1 MLVTVDEAKLYLR
14 LDGTEEDALIQTLLE
29 TAESLCQDI
38 VRTDFDEMD
47 KVSKDINNAI
57 PTDFDVD
64 ARVGANTQTSG
75 SGSGGTVIT
84 YTGPLVS
91 VAQMVVRSED
101 DIRKVSQGLYNLMQS
116 GTRAQG
122 IIPIT

>member
-38 VRTDFDEMD
+38 VRTDFDEMEEVPEIV
-47 KVSKDINNAI
+47 KVGIRYAVTYLYENREKA
-57 PTDFDVD
+57 DFDVD

-75 SGSGGTVIT
+75 SGSGGTVDV
-84 YTGPLVS
+84 YKRQV
-91 VAQMVVRSED
+91 
-101 DIRKVSQGLYNLMQS
+101 
-116 GTRAQG
+116 
-122 IIPIT
+122 

>member
-1 MLVTVDEAKLYLR
+1 MAKGLGEGL
-14 LDGTEEDALIQTLLE
+14 T
-29 TAESLCQDI
+29 
-38 VRTDFDEMD
+38 DEMD